1 MATERVENARVATR
15 ERATQETQIRLTLNL
30 DGEGRAELKT
40 GIGFFDHMLTA
51 FARHGFF
58 DLKAEVQGDLE
69 VDGHHTVEDT
79 GLVLGAAFREALGDK
94 AGIVRFGSSYVPMDE
109 SLVLAV
115 VDLSGRPYLAFEGFH
130 FDVPLL
136 GTYDTTL
143 TLEFFRSFV
152 NECGCNLHLR
162 ALACGNAHHAIEAAF
177 KATARA
183 LREAVAIDPR
193 IKGVLSTKGYLA

>member
-1 MATERVENARVATR
+1 MATERVVTR
-15 ERATQETQIRLTLNL
+15 ERSTRETQIRLTLNL
-30 DGEGRAELKT
+30 DGEGRAEPNT

-58 DLKAEVQGDLE
+58 DLSVTVQGDLE

-94 AGIVRFGSSYVPMDE
+94 AGIERFGSSHVPMDE
-109 SLVLAV
+109 SLVLAA

-136 GTYDTTL
+136 GTYDTSL

-162 ALACGNAHHAIEAAF
+162 ALACGNAHHVIEAAF
-177 KATARA
+177 KATGRA
-183 LREAVAIDPR
+183 LRQAVAKDPK